1 MLILIDN
8 GRASAASIAYLVVCI
23 GHLQAAFATLFALD
37 DMYTT
42 SATTALLQYIA
53 VIMFDLETYALD

>member
-8 GRASAASIAYLVVCI
+8 GRASAASIANLVVCI
-23 GHLQAAFATLFALD
+23 GHLQAAFATLFALH

-42 SATTALLQYIA
+42 GATTALLQYIA